1 MAHVLPEPDSS
12 VERRG
17 RWYDR
22 LGAFVATLCAIH
34 CAGLPFV
41 LALLPALGLEFLA
54 THEFEGIFLVWTLV
68 FAMLSVGHSLRQHGR
83 FHAWGLLLAG
93 LALLGVER
101 AMPVIHDTPLL
112 HALVMTAAGTL
123 VAWAHLRNLRRAHPP
138 ACGATL
144 APLSDPPNKHPGVS
158 HG

>member
-1 MAHVLPEPDSS
+1 MAHAAPDPRSP

-41 LALLPALGLEFLA
+41 MALLPALGLEFLA
-54 THEFEGIFLVWTLV
+54 SHAFEGLFFVWTLV
-68 FAMLSVGHSLRQHGR
+68 FAVLSVGHSLRQHGR

-93 LALLGVER
+93 LALLGLER
-101 AMPVIHDTPLL
+101 LVPAIHDNALL
-112 HALVMTAAGTL
+112 HALVMTAAGGL

-138 ACGATL
+138 ACGVKL
-144 APLSDPPNKHPGVS
+144 APLSDPSNQHPGVS